1 MHFVRLKYSSWFNH
15 VNYFDQLGQNVQ
27 FVQFVQFVQLFLSSY
42 ICIFSSYNI

>member
-27 FVQFVQFVQLFLSSY
+27 FVQFVQLFLSSY